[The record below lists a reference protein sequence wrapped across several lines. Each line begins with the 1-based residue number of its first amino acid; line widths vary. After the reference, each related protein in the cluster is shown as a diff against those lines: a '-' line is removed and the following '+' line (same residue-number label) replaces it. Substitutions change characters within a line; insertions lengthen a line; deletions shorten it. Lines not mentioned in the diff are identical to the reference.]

1 MTRSRLNANLSVALA
16 GWFFVVMTFGSTHH
30 NHPILTLV
38 PSPSSPTISALPELC
53 NLTSEKTHEPGTC
66 LACLITH
73 SGKAILV
80 APAQIS
86 IPHDA
91 PDTIRIQQS
100 PIYLASPTEYTFIRG
115 PPSA

>member
-1 MTRSRLNANLSVALA
+1 MTRSRLKANLSVALA
-16 GWFFVVMTFGSTHH
+16 GWFFVVMTFESTHH
-30 NHPILTLV
+30 NHPVWTLV

-66 LACLITH
+66 FACLITR
-73 SGKAILV
+73 SGQAILM

-91 PDTIRIQQS
+91 PGTIHIQR
-100 PIYLASPTEYTFIRG
+100 SPTYLSSSVEHIFIRG